1 MKFIEL
7 DQIQQYEILDTR
19 IPDLFERG
27 FIPRSINVGLNGS
40 FEQKLKTVFPDTS
53 TPLLVVSDK
62 NELSLNQLNELGYSN
77 LVFLENGFKTYA
89 QAQLPIDVI
98 ISVSTEEFE
107 LDLNFNNEFVV
118 DVRNPEKY
126 NSGHVLEAINIP
138 YTELPSQLHALPKD
152 KVIYLYCS
160 SGYSSMIASSL
171 LRKNGFLLIKN
182 VYGGIEQ
189 ISKTK
194 IPIIQNAWPLF
205 AE

>member
-27 FIPRSINVGLNGS
+27 FIPKSINVGLNGS
-40 FEQKLKTVFPDTS
+40 FDQKIKTVFPDTN
-53 TPLLVVSDK
+53 TPLLVISDK
-62 NELSLNQLNELGYSN
+62 NELSFSLLKELGYNN

-89 QAQLPIDVI
+89 LSDLPIDVI

-107 LDLNFNNEFVV
+107 LDLNFNKEFVV
-118 DVRNPEKY
+118 DVRNAEKY
-126 NSGHVLEAINIP
+126 NNGHVLDAINIP
-138 YTELPSQLHALPKD
+138 YNELPNQLNNLPKD

-194 IPIIQNAWPLF
+194 IPIIQNA
-205 AE
+205 

>member
-40 FEQKLKTVFPDTS
+40 FEQKLKTVFPENT

-62 NELSLNQLNELGYSN
+62 NELSFNQLNELGYTN

-89 QAQLPIDVI
+89 QAKLPIDVI

-118 DVRNPEKY
+118 DIRNPEKY
-126 NSGHVLEAINIP
+126 KSGHVLEAINIP
-138 YTELPSQLHALPKD
+138 YTELPNQIQTLPKD

-194 IPIIQNAWPLF
+194 IPIIQNA
-205 AE
+205 

>member
-1 MKFIEL
+1 MKFIDL

-27 FIPRSINVGLNGS
+27 FIPGSINVGLNGS
-40 FEQKLKTVFPDTS
+40 FEQKIKTVFPDSS

-89 QAQLPIDVI
+89 AAQKPIDVI

-118 DVRNPEKY
+118 DVRNAEKY
-126 NSGHVLEAINIP
+126 NNGHVLEAINIP
-138 YTELPSQLHALPKD
+138 YTELPNQLHTLPKD

-160 SGYSSMIASSL
+160 SGYSSMIAASL

-182 VYGGIEQ
+182 VYGGIEE

-194 IPIIQNAWPLF
+194 IPIIQNA
-205 AE
+205 

>member
-40 FEQKLKTVFPDTS
+40 FEQKIKTVFPNTS

-62 NELSLNQLNELGYSN
+62 NELSLNQLNELGYTN

-118 DVRNPEKY
+118 DVRKPEKY

-138 YTELPSQLHALPKD
+138 YTELPTQIHTLPKD

-194 IPIIQNAWPLF
+194 IPIIQNA
-205 AE
+205 

>member
-1 MKFIEL
+1 MKFIDL

-27 FIPRSINVGLNGS
+27 FIPGSINVGLNGS
-40 FEQKLKTVFPDTS
+40 FEQKIKTVFPDTS

-89 QAQLPIDVI
+89 AAQKPIDVI

-118 DVRNPEKY
+118 DVRNSEKY
-126 NSGHVLEAINIP
+126 NNGHVLEAINIP
-138 YTELPSQLHALPKD
+138 YTELPNQLHTLPKD

-160 SGYSSMIASSL
+160 SGYSSMIAASL

-182 VYGGIEQ
+182 VYGGIEE

-194 IPIIQNAWPLF
+194 IPIIQNA
-205 AE
+205 

>member
-1 MKFIEL
+1 MKFIDL

-27 FIPRSINVGLNGS
+27 FIPGSINVGLNGS
-40 FEQKLKTVFPDTS
+40 FEQKIKTVFPDTS

-89 QAQLPIDVI
+89 AAQKPIDVI

-118 DVRNPEKY
+118 DVRNSEKY
-126 NSGHVLEAINIP
+126 NNGHVLEAINIP
-138 YTELPSQLHALPKD
+138 YTELPNQLHSLPKD

-194 IPIIQNAWPLF
+194 IPIIQNA
-205 AE
+205 

>member
-1 MKFIEL
+1 MKFIDL

-27 FIPRSINVGLNGS
+27 FIPGSINVGLNGS
-40 FEQKLKTVFPDTS
+40 FEQKIKTVFPDTS

-89 QAQLPIDVI
+89 AAQKPIDVI

-118 DVRNPEKY
+118 DVRNAEKY
-126 NSGHVLEAINIP
+126 NNGHVLEAINIP
-138 YTELPSQLHALPKD
+138 YTELPNQLHTLPKD

-160 SGYSSMIASSL
+160 SGYSSMIAASL

-182 VYGGIEQ
+182 VYGGIEE

-194 IPIIQNAWPLF
+194 IPIIQNA
-205 AE
+205 

>member
-7 DQIQQYEILDTR
+7 EQIQQYEILDTR

-40 FEQKLKTVFPDTS
+40 FEQKIKTVFPNTS

-62 NELSLNQLNELGYSN
+62 NELSLNQLNELGYNN

-126 NSGHVLEAINIP
+126 NNGHVLEAINIP
-138 YTELPSQLHALPKD
+138 YTELPSQFQALPKD

>member
-1 MKFIEL
+1 MKFIDL

-27 FIPRSINVGLNGS
+27 FIPGSINVGLNGS
-40 FEQKLKTVFPDTS
+40 FEQKIKTVFPDTS

-89 QAQLPIDVI
+89 AAKKPIDVI

-118 DVRNPEKY
+118 DVRNAEKY
-126 NSGHVLEAINIP
+126 NNGHVLEAINIP
-138 YTELPSQLHALPKD
+138 YTELPNQLHTLPKD

-160 SGYSSMIASSL
+160 SGYSSMIAASL

-182 VYGGIEQ
+182 VYGGIEE

-194 IPIIQNAWPLF
+194 IPIIQNA
-205 AE
+205 

>member
-1 MKFIEL
+1 MKFIDL

-27 FIPRSINVGLNGS
+27 FIPGSINVGLNGS
-40 FEQKLKTVFPDTS
+40 FEQKIKTVFPDTT

-89 QAQLPIDVI
+89 AAQKPIDVI

-118 DVRNPEKY
+118 DVRNAEKY
-126 NSGHVLEAINIP
+126 NNGHVLEAINIP
-138 YTELPSQLHALPKD
+138 YTELPNQLHTLPKD

-160 SGYSSMIASSL
+160 SGYSSMIAASL

-182 VYGGIEQ
+182 VYGGIEE

-194 IPIIQNAWPLF
+194 IPIIQNA
-205 AE
+205 

>member
-1 MKFIEL
+1 MKFIDL

-27 FIPRSINVGLNGS
+27 FIPGSINVGLNGS
-40 FEQKLKTVFPDTS
+40 FEQKIKTVFPNTS

-62 NELSLNQLNELGYSN
+62 NELSFNQLNELGYSN
-77 LVFLENGFKTYA
+77 LVFLENGFKTYIAA
-89 QAQLPIDVI
+89 QKPIDVI

-118 DVRNPEKY
+118 DVRNPVKY

-138 YTELPSQLHALPKD
+138 YSELPSQLNALPKD

-182 VYGGIEQ
+182 VYGGIEE

-194 IPIIQNAWPLF
+194 IPIIQNA
-205 AE
+205 

>member
-1 MKFIEL
+1 MKFIDL

-27 FIPRSINVGLNGS
+27 FIPGSINVGLNGS
-40 FEQKLKTVFPDTS
+40 FEQKIKTVFPDTS

-89 QAQLPIDVI
+89 AAQKPIDVI

-118 DVRNPEKY
+118 DVRNAEKY
-126 NSGHVLEAINIP
+126 NNGHVLEAINIP
-138 YTELPSQLHALPKD
+138 YTELPNQLHALPKD

-160 SGYSSMIASSL
+160 SGYSSMIAASL

-182 VYGGIEQ
+182 VYGGIEE

-194 IPIIQNAWPLF
+194 IPIIQNA
-205 AE
+205 

>member
-126 NSGHVLEAINIP
+126 NNGHVLEAINIP
-138 YTELPSQLHALPKD
+138 YTELPSKLHALPKD

-194 IPIIQNAWPLF
+194 IPIIQNA
-205 AE
+205 